1 MNLEED
7 SFQKYKMV
15 EPRQTAYIVG
25 IDEINKSTYTKSEGE
40 WEPNYVTIRGIKVSR
55 VNLIGVVISASGEE
69 NIKSFVIDD
78 GQSNIQVRIFD
89 PLTLQVTVEI
99 GDIVMVIG
107 RPREYNNEKYIAPEI
122 VKHIKDETW
131 LKVRKKQLS
140 KIKPLAPI
148 QQETPATLVK
158 EEVKPTPHPG
168 EIKVEEDTVVEET
181 PVTDAKSI
189 FNLIKELDLGDGADI
204 EEVISK
210 SNNVDCE
217 KIITGL
223 LHEGE
228 IFEVKPGRVKVLE

>member
-1 MNLEED
+1 
-7 SFQKYKMV
+7 MV

-25 IDEINKSTYTKSEGE
+25 INEINNSTYTKSDGE
-40 WEPNYVTIRGIKVSR
+40 WEPNFVTIRGIKVSR

-89 PLTLQVTVEI
+89 PLTFQVNVEI

-131 LKVRKKQLS
+131 LEVRKKQLS
-140 KIKPLAPI
+140 KIKPLASI
-148 QQETPATLVK
+148 QEEHPVK
-158 EEVKPTPHPG
+158 EEVKPTFNPG
-168 EIKVEEDTVVEET
+168 EIKVEEDTIVEET
-181 PVTDAKSI
+181 PISDAESI

-204 EEVISK
+204 EEVILKSK
-210 SNNVDCE
+210 NENCE

-228 IFEVKPGRVKVLE
+228 IFEVKHGRVKVLE